1 MPTIPAPTTVAVFS
15 PLSDKSI
22 SSHNALTMNLELG
35 FEVDPDA
42 DYPARLL

>member
-15 PLSDKSI
+15 PFSDKSI
-22 SSHNALTMNLELG
+22 SSHNAFSELG

-42 DYPARLL
+42 DYLARLL